1 MSTPTSPKVPLSQ
14 RITWQ
19 MVIVFLIPAVAI
31 GYVAKSFFAPDIQDA
46 GNGYK
51 LIDNLKAMSTFAFDQ
66 QNGKLTDIPVKWREL
81 DGKKVKIIGE
91 MYVSRE
97 SGDQIHDFDIVY
109 SIAKCCFSGT
119 PQVQH
124 FVTSKA
130 PQGVPNYYGSLVEV
144 SGTLHVNVVK
154 DKDKVASIY
163 QLDVQDVKPMS

>member
-1 MSTPTSPKVPLSQ
+1 MSTPTSTKVPLSQ

-66 QNGKLTDIPVKWREL
+66 QNGKTTDVPVKWREL

-91 MYVSRE
+91 MYAPNE
-97 SGDQIHDFDIVY
+97 AGDDVHRFDIVY

-124 FVTSKA
+124 FVNSQA
-130 PQGVPNYYGSLVEV
+130 PTGVPNYNGSLVEV
-144 SGTLHVNVVK
+144 SGTLHVGVVK

-163 QLDVQDVKPMS
+163 RLDVEGVKPVS